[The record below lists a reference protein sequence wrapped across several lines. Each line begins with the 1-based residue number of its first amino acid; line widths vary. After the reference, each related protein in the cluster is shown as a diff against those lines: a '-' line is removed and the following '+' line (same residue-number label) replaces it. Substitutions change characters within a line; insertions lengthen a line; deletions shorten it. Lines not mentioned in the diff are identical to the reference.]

1 MKIIKLKNG
10 MGYTERKQLFDSI
23 VQKRQ
28 RPLITYVT
36 SIRPGMS
43 GQMAGDSIRSII
55 DQLNLIPEGEKKVDF
70 LIISNGGDP
79 ITSLRIMGLLRERY
93 EKVTVL
99 LPYVAYSAAT
109 ILSLG
114 ADEIVMHPYSNLGPV
129 DPQLTAPHITPSGA
143 TEKLEFSPEDIVN
156 YIEFLKTDVKASKE
170 QMMSAIQPLLEQVGA
185 LNIGSSKR
193 SQRLSFSLSEKML
206 SFHIG
211 NNKKVKEIAKALNSS
226 YYHHGYAV
234 GRLEAKKMG
243 LPVTIPDK
251 ELEDLMWSV
260 WLDYETEM
268 KCNESFNVLDEILA
282 DPHAATV
289 INSVP
294 VINMPVDMP
303 EAQKLAI
310 YNNIASTIQV
320 TQQQT
325 LNLRFM
331 LASIESP
338 NAARAFYNDLIIAY
352 WRDINLNLKFNFTA
366 KGSGWINY

>member
-185 LNIGSSKR
+185 LNIG
-193 SQRLSFSLSEKML
+193 
-206 SFHIG
+206 

-325 LNLRFM
+325 LNLRCM

>member
-1 MKIIKLKNG
+1 
-10 MGYTERKQLFDSI
+10 MGYAERKILFDAI
-23 VQKRQ
+23 AQKRQ

-43 GQMAGDSIRSII
+43 SQMAGDAIRPII
-55 DQLNLIPEGEKKVDF
+55 DQLNLIPAEEKNIDF

-79 ITSLRIMGLLRERY
+79 ITSLRIIGLLRERFD
-93 EKVTVL
+93 KVTVL

-114 ADEIVMHPYSNLGPV
+114 ADEIVMHPYSNLGPI
-129 DPQLTAPHITPSGA
+129 DPQLTAPHLTPSGT
-143 TEKLEFSPEDIVN
+143 TEKLQFSTEDIAN

-170 QMMSAIQPLLEQVGA
+170 QMMAAIQPLLEQVGA

-193 SQRLSFSLSEKML
+193 SQRLSFSMSEKML
-206 SFHIG
+206 AFHIT
-211 NNKKVKEIAKALNSS
+211 KKKKIKEIAKALNSS

-234 GRLEAKKMG
+234 GRFEARKMG
-243 LPVTIPDK
+243 LPVTFPDK
-251 ELEDLMWSV
+251 DLEDLMWSV

-268 KCNESFNVLDEILA
+268 KCNDGFNILNEVLS
-282 DPHAATV
+282 DPNASTA

-294 VINMPVDMP
+294 VINVPANLPD
-303 EAQKLAI
+303 AQKQNI
-310 YNNIASTIQV
+310 YNTIARTVNV

-325 LNLRFM
+325 LNVRCM

-338 NAARAFYNDLIIAY
+338 NFAKVFYNELIIAY
-352 WRDINLNLKFNFTA
+352 WRDINLNLQFNVTA
-366 KGSGWINY
+366 KGTGWINY